1 MERSLVNDVKFGA
14 DNEIKV
20 IDIIKRHWKD
30 DTITKTT
37 DRYCKYDFENENC
50 IWELKSRRNTKNKYP
65 TTIIPEH
72 KLIDNPKDY
81 YFVFYFT
88 DGCSYIKYDKE
99 LFDTFKRNPIRC
111 WRKGGNSNP
120 VLHIEIPVDKLMD
133 IVENY
138 KGDPL

>member
-20 IDIIKRHWKD
+20 IDILRQKWCEEQIE
-30 DTITKTT
+30 KTSNK
-37 DRYCKYDFENENC
+37 YCKYDFESEKT

-88 DGCSYIKYDKE
+88 DVCSYIKYDKE
-99 LFDTFKRNPIRC
+99 LFDTFKRNQIRC
-111 WRKGGNSNP
+111 WRKGGNPNP
-120 VLHIEIPVDKLMD
+120 VLHIEIPINKLID
-133 IVENY
+133 I
-138 KGDPL
+138 